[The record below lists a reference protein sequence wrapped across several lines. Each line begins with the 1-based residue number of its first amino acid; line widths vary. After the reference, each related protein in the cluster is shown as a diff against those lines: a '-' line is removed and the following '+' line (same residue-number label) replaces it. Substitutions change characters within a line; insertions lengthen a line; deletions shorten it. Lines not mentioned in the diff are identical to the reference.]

1 MTTIP
6 PTRWELT
13 ETHGYANRF
22 ARLIAEGQDIDGEAR
37 LAASLVPAASRI
49 LDAGAGMGRVGA
61 ALARW
66 GHTVMAVE
74 KDPTLVADA
83 AARYPDL
90 ACIQTDILALE
101 AATLAQRELPVE
113 FDLIVLVGNVMVL
126 AGQDTEVRLLRH
138 LTQFLHPQG
147 RFLVGFHP
155 TDGPCGGRD
164 YSWEEFSTDV
174 AAAGL
179 AVQHRFG
186 SYQLEPAHDRY
197 VVAILARA

>member
-13 ETHGYANRF
+13 ETHGYADRF
-22 ARLIAEGQDIDGEAR
+22 ARLIAEGHDI
-37 LAASLVPAASRI
+37 
-49 LDAGAGMGRVGA
+49 
-61 ALARW
+61 
-66 GHTVMAVE
+66 
-74 KDPTLVADA
+74 
-83 AARYPDL
+83 
-90 ACIQTDILALE
+90 
-101 AATLAQRELPVE
+101 
-113 FDLIVLVGNVMVL
+113 
-126 AGQDTEVRLLRH
+126 EVRLLRH

-164 YSWEEFSTDV
+164 YSWEEFSSDV

-197 VVAILARA
+197 VVAVLTRA